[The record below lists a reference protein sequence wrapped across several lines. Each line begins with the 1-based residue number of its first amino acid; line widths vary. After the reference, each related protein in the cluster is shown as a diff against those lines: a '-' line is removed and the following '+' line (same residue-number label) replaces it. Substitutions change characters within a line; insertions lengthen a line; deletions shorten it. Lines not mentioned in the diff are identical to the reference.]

1 MANLRSMRPHWPIL
15 AAGLSLA
22 LVLAAIVTLSTRG
35 ADSPVVAGPSA
46 STERREPVTPEAS
59 GGGRLSDRR
68 LYVDPNGSA
77 ARQAVEWESAGR
89 TAEARIIR
97 RIADRPTATWFA
109 DAAPGYSQRAQ
120 SLVTAAAAAGQL
132 PVLTLYNIPGR
143 DCAGHSAGGA
153 ADAADY
159 RTWVRTLAG
168 SLSGHPAL
176 IVLEPD
182 AIPQAVQGCLSED
195 DAEQRYALLAEAVEA
210 LRAAPGVLVYLD
222 AGNPTWI
229 TQPARLVAALRKSGL
244 DRAYG
249 FSLNV
254 ANFET
259 TADNITYG
267 SRLST
272 LLRGAHFVVDTSRN
286 GNGPAQKGAGDRHWC
301 NPPGRALGEEPT
313 TRTGVPLADAFLWV
327 KRPGESDG
335 ACGSGA
341 PPAGQ
346 WWSRYA
352 LDLARPRS

>member
-132 PVLTLYNIPGR
+132 PVLTLYNIP
-143 DCAGHSAGGA
+143 A
-153 ADAADY
+153 ATA
-159 RTWVRTLAG
+159 
-168 SLSGHPAL
+168 PAT
-176 IVLEPD
+176 
-182 AIPQAVQGCLSED
+182 
-195 DAEQRYALLAEAVEA
+195 R
-210 LRAAPGVLVYLD
+210 RAARPTPRTTGPGY
-222 AGNPTWI
+222 GRW
-229 TQPARLVAALRKSGL
+229 
-244 DRAYG
+244 RA
-249 FSLNV
+249 
-254 ANFET
+254 
-259 TADNITYG
+259 
-267 SRLST
+267 
-272 LLRGAHFVVDTSRN
+272 
-286 GNGPAQKGAGDRHWC
+286 P
-301 NPPGRALGEEPT
+301 
-313 TRTGVPLADAFLWV
+313 
-327 KRPGESDG
+327 
-335 ACGSGA
+335 
-341 PPAGQ
+341 
-346 WWSRYA
+346 
-352 LDLARPRS
+352 